1 MRLVREVMSSEL
13 QWVRKDGWVRG
24 AAEFMARHGVGSLLV
39 SDDDGAPAGIL
50 TESDLVRR
58 VIAADRNPGAML
70 VHEAMTT
77 SLVTIDEEASPN
89 AAGDLRAERAIR
101 HLAVTRGGRVCGMLS
116 VRDLL
121 PVVDFLPV
129 VVERMMTR
137 LPVIATIDETVRN
150 AAALMAHSSVS
161 GLLIAGRRRMVRALT
176 FHGFARRDI
185 AGIVT
190 GADLVRKVVAMD
202 RYPYVTTVGEGM
214 CVPLETVDTGESVN
228 TALAIMARA
237 GVRHL
242 AVTSGEEIT
251 GLLSVEDAID
261 PAWLEVAGWP
271 AGRGRR

>member
-1 MRLVREVMSSEL
+1 
-13 QWVRKDGWVRG
+13 
-24 AAEFMARHGVGSLLV
+24 LV
-39 SDDDGAPAGIL
+39 SDDDGTPAGIL

-58 VIAADRNPGAML
+58 VIAADRNPGAMPI
-70 VHEAMTT
+70 HEVMTPAV
-77 SLVTIDEEASPN
+77 VTIDEGASTNEA
-89 AAGDLRAERAIR
+89 GELMAERAIR
-101 HLAVTRGGRVCGMLS
+101 HLAVTRDGRVCGLLS
-116 VRDLL
+116 IRDLL

-129 VVERMMTR
+129 AVERMMTR
-137 LPVIATIDETVRN
+137 LPVIAAIDETVRN
-150 AAALMAHSSVS
+150 AAALMTHSSVS
-161 GLLIAGRRRMVRALT
+161 GLLVAGRRTMARALK

-190 GADLVRKVVAMD
+190 GTDLVRKVVAAD
-202 RYPYVTTVGEGM
+202 RYPYVTTVGEVMGT
-214 CVPLETVDTGESVN
+214 PLETIEGGTSVN

-242 AVTSGEEIT
+242 AVTSGEEII

>member
-13 QWVRKDGWVRG
+13 QWVRKDGWVQG
-24 AAEFMARHGVGSLLV
+24 AAALMAQHRVGSLLV
-39 SDDDGAPAGIL
+39 SDDDGTPAGIL
-50 TESDLVRR
+50 TETDLVRR
-58 VIAADRNPGAML
+58 VIAADRNPGAMP
-70 VHEAMTT
+70 VHEATT
-77 SLVTIDEEASPN
+77 PSLVTIDEEASAN
-89 AAGDLRAERAIR
+89 AAGELMAERAIR
-101 HLAVTRGGRVCGMLS
+101 HLAVTREGRVCGLLS

-129 VVERMMTR
+129 AVERMMTR
-137 LPVIATIDETVRN
+137 LPVIVTIDETVRN
-150 AAALMAHSSVS
+150 AAALMMHSSVS
-161 GLLIAGRRRMVRALT
+161 GLLIAGRRTMARALK

-202 RYPYVTTVGEGM
+202 RYPYVTTVGEVMGM
-214 CVPLETVDTGESVN
+214 PLETIDTGESVN

-242 AVTSGEEIT
+242 AVTAGEEIT

-271 AGRGRR
+271 AERGRR